1 MHKKLTL
8 SVIALCIC
16 SWATAQTPQGSEQKT
31 TSLDDAAF
39 TFTEEQLEEDDA
51 TSENVIILNSNSNVY
66 ASQAGGFL
74 FSPVRFRYR
83 ALHQKYNDVYI
94 NGVQVNDL
102 ESGQFRYSMVGGLN
116 RLTNNGSYILPFE
129 DNSNGLTSMAGT
141 NIHNFRASNM
151 RNGHSLTLSGGNN
164 NNYIARAMYT
174 YGSGFNNKGWAF
186 AANATYRWSNGG
198 YVEGTFYNA
207 LSYYFGV
214 QKMWNNGHS
223 LSVATWGNPTERA
236 GAGSSTDEVY
246 WLTNNRHYNPN
257 WGYHNGHKR
266 NARIINDF
274 APTAIAT
281 WDWEINKKMKLTT
294 SLFGKYAMYS
304 RTRLTYQNSAENPR
318 PDNYKKLPSN
328 FYEVWTQ
335 GHIYNNPY
343 SLADWQTAYDYW
355 TSDKA
360 NQQINWASLYDAN
373 REAARQGIDL
383 LYFQLRQHDNH
394 TTVALSSALNTR
406 IDNKKSLNFGFQI
419 AQNTGRHYQT
429 LHDMLGGNSLHNI
442 NSYAMTTY
450 GPESP
455 KIQYD
460 LNTAGPNNAGRLVYE
475 GDKYGF
481 DYAIRVRK
489 AQLWAN
495 YSEQFGKLHY
505 TVAGKLN
512 YDDMR
517 RQGYMRN
524 GLFADNSY
532 GKGKTAKFLNGGL
545 KFNADMPIGRS
556 QVINIGAGYELRSPQ
571 ASEAFISPEMNNDFV
586 NNLRNERIFSSEIA
600 YQLKSSIVDV
610 NISAYY
616 NHLSNAT
623 EWRAFYADDAGAFT
637 YASLTNIKK
646 AYYGLEGGLRFK
658 ITSGLKFNLIGTI
671 SEAKNI
677 NNANVRY
684 LNATQASYTDDIVYN
699 KGMRENG
706 TPLTAASAGLDYY
719 KNGWSLRLNLNW
731 YDRIYLSYAPNT
743 RYSSYLNSR
752 QQVFGG
758 VFDNEGNINYDAIAQ
773 EKGHGGF
780 MLDGSIGR
788 NIRLKFGSLYVQLMV
803 TNILNNTNIV
813 TWGYE
818 QTRADN
824 SFNIQTLAPTS
835 ERVYK
840 FSANPVK
847 QYIWGTNGMLNVIYR
862 F

>member
-1 MHKKLTL
+1 
-8 SVIALCIC
+8 
-16 SWATAQTPQGSEQKT
+16 
-31 TSLDDAAF
+31 
-39 TFTEEQLEEDDA
+39 
-51 TSENVIILNSNSNVY
+51 
-66 ASQAGGFL
+66 
-74 FSPVRFRYR
+74 
-83 ALHQKYNDVYI
+83 
-94 NGVQVNDL
+94 
-102 ESGQFRYSMVGGLN
+102 
-116 RLTNNGSYILPFE
+116 
-129 DNSNGLTSMAGT
+129 
-141 NIHNFRASNM
+141 
-151 RNGHSLTLSGGNN
+151 
-164 NNYIARAMYT
+164 
-174 YGSGFNNKGWAF
+174 
-186 AANATYRWSNGG
+186 
-198 YVEGTFYNA
+198 
-207 LSYYFGV
+207 
-214 QKMWNNGHS
+214 
-223 LSVATWGNPTERA
+223 
-236 GAGSSTDEVY
+236 
-246 WLTNNRHYNPN
+246 
-257 WGYHNGHKR
+257 
-266 NARIINDF
+266 
-274 APTAIAT
+274 
-281 WDWEINKKMKLTT
+281 
-294 SLFGKYAMYS
+294 
-304 RTRLTYQNSAENPR
+304 
-318 PDNYKKLPSN
+318 
-328 FYEVWTQ
+328 
-335 GHIYNNPY
+335 
-343 SLADWQTAYDYW
+343 
-355 TSDKA
+355 
-360 NQQINWASLYDAN
+360 
-373 REAARQGIDL
+373 
-383 LYFQLRQHDNH
+383 
-394 TTVALSSALNTR
+394 
-406 IDNKKSLNFGFQI
+406 
-419 AQNTGRHYQT
+419 
-429 LHDMLGGNSLHNI
+429 
-442 NSYAMTTY
+442 MTTY

-600 YQLKSSIVDV
+600 YQLKSAIVDV

-616 NHLSNAT
+616 NHLSNVT

-788 NIRLKFGSLYVQLMV
+788 NIRLKYGSLYVQLMV